1 MNCLI
6 NQTIDRYMKSGRR
19 PDVIS
24 RYIRLK
30 YRINIEVSALTKR
43 LKTLNLNY

>member
-6 NQTIDRYMKSGRR
+6 NQTIDRYARSGRKLE
-19 PDVIS
+19 VIA

-30 YRINIEVSALTKR
+30 YHVHIESSALTKR
-43 LKTLNLNY
+43 LELLNTNY